1 MPGAA
6 TMLQPRAVKGERA
19 KQSTKRSA
27 CVGFHL
33 EQGATGRARG
43 TRVEK
48 GGNLLLQQVSLQ
60 GAEELF
66 GLRQGQ
72 PELLDALVV
81 FVEGDHLGDGLFLT
95 LITAQDEL
103 KFDTHTG
110 ASPGSSDR
118 WLIQPIVPGLI
129 PSPQPLPAFIANGC
143 GVRNFQGRQP
153 SRAIPDALLAAER
166 IIGI

>member
-1 MPGAA
+1 MPGAVA
-6 TMLQPRAVKGERA
+6 MLQPRAVQGERA
-19 KQSTKRSA
+19 KQSTKRAA

-66 GLRQGQ
+66 GLCQGQ
-72 PELLDALVV
+72 PEMLDAAVV
-81 FVEGDHLGDGLFLT
+81 LVEGNHIGDGLFLT
-95 LITAQDEL
+95 LIAAYDEL

-110 ASPGSSDR
+110 ASPGSS
-118 WLIQPIVPGLI
+118 
-129 PSPQPLPAFIANGC
+129 
-143 GVRNFQGRQP
+143 GR
-153 SRAIPDALLAAER
+153 
-166 IIGI
+166 